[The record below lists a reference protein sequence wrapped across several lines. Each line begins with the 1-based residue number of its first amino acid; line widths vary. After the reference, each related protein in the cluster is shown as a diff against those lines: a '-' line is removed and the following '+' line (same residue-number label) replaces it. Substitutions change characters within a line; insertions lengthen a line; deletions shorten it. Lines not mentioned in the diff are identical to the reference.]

1 MKIHFKNPSDIHRIN
16 EPVSFG
22 LPLPEG
28 WLTQGDAISVTTERG
43 RAMPFGHKVTA
54 RWKDGSIK
62 WLLLDIQV
70 SLRAGENMVLEIG
83 RVKDKSTVSE
93 VPEVSE
99 NLEDLEFQVHH
110 REDRMEINSGNL
122 EAVVN
127 TRGDYAPFYRAAFG
141 KNQVFAPGE
150 TRVVLTDADGER
162 WSPFVD
168 QAKIEHDTR
177 LRKTIFCAGRF
188 QNARISH
195 FLRFFCRIHFF
206 RDTGFVKFE
215 FTIHNSKAAVHQ
227 GGAWDLGDDNA
238 FFFRELAFV
247 FDTKTI
253 SPDRVF
259 YSPEPDRQPVQACES
274 ADTCIYQES
283 SGHENW
289 QSKNHM
295 NKEEKIPLRFRGY
308 QVQQQG
314 RITVSGDHAAPLMGV
329 AGRDVR
335 VFARVK
341 HFWQNFPKAL
351 AVENGSLCVGLF
363 PGQFNDLFEL
373 QPGEQ
378 KTHTF
383 YVGFGEGVGIG
394 ADADTYAGIDTGTG
408 AGTAEGTRP
417 DIGDCLAFVDDPLV
431 PQIDCAA
438 YHQAMLRP
446 RPVPAEMVTPQAD
459 LAIYDRMLAGFVG
472 DTHGYEKKN
481 IRIDEFGWRNF
492 GDLFADHEAVFSE
505 GKPFISHYNN
515 QYDVIKGALLQF
527 MRTGKKAWFTLA
539 KQLADHVYDID
550 IYHTS
555 ADKYQYN
562 HGLFWHTDHHLD
574 AHTATHRTISR
585 AHRPHK
591 KAEAFGGGPSTDHN
605 YATGFV
611 YLYWM
616 TGHPKYKDA
625 VTTLAG
631 YIMHMLD
638 GPDTLA
644 ELGFQAIRDLQQRV
658 GSLQNTGG
666 PVLYVFDGPCRASG
680 NSLNTLLDGY
690 VLTADPEYLR
700 YAERLISTAIH
711 PEDDLDRME
720 LLNAEIRWFYTVF
733 LQALGRYLDIKAAE
747 GSFDDGFCYAR
758 QVLLHYARW
767 MLENEYPYLEKPEI
781 LEFPNETWAAQDLRK
796 SDIFAL
802 ASYYTQDEAYQHKFK
817 KKAHFFFNHA
827 VKELDS
833 HDTKTFT
840 RPMVLLMTNGMSYLE
855 MTHLN
860 AASGGWFHK
869 IHCRTPAKKPCRS
882 TSLLQRCFKNLT
894 HFSLKKEI
902 AWVVYQIRSRL

>member
-1 MKIHFKNPSDIHRIN
+1 MKIYFENPSNIHRIN
-16 EPVSFG
+16 EPVCFG

-28 WLTQGDAISVTTERG
+28 WLTQGDAISATTDKG
-43 RAMPFGHKVTA
+43 RALPFGHKATA

-70 SLRAGENMVLEIG
+70 SLGAGENLALEIA
-83 RVKDKSTVSE
+83 RARDKSTV
-93 VPEVSE
+93 PEMPEDLE
-99 NLEDLEFQVHH
+99 NLEFQVHH
-110 REDRMEINSGNL
+110 REDRMEIRSGNL

-127 TRGDYAPFYRAAFG
+127 TRGDYAPFHRAAFG

-150 TRVVLTDADGER
+150 TRVVLTDAHGEK
-162 WSPFVD
+162 WYPFVI

-177 LRKTIFCAGRF
+177 LRKTVFCAGRF
-188 QNARISH
+188 QNARTFH
-195 FLRFFCRIHFF
+195 FLEFFCRTYFF
-206 RDTGFVKFE
+206 RDLGFVKFE
-215 FTIHNSKAAVHQ
+215 FTIHNGKAAVHQ

-247 FDTKTI
+247 FDTKTV

-259 YSPEPDRQPVQACES
+259 YSPEPDRLPAQACEI

-308 QVQQQG
+308 RVLRQG
-314 RITVSGDHAAPLMGV
+314 RATASGDHASPIMGV
-329 AGRDVR
+329 AGRNVG
-335 VFARVK
+335 VFARVE

-383 YVGFGEGVGIG
+383 YIGFGEG
-394 ADADTYAGIDTGTG
+394 DGT
-408 AGTAEGTRP
+408 
-417 DIGDCLAFVDDPLV
+417 GDCLAFADDPLV
-431 PQIDCAA
+431 PQMDCAA
-438 YHQAMLRP
+438 YRQAMLRP
-446 RPVPAEMVTPQAD
+446 RPVPAEMATPQAD
-459 LAIYDRMLAGFVG
+459 LALYDRMLAGFAG
-472 DTHGYEKKN
+472 GAHGYENKN

-492 GDLFADHEAVFSE
+492 GDLFADHEAIFSE
-505 GKPFISHYNN
+505 GKPFVSHYNN
-515 QYDVIKGALLQF
+515 QYDVIKGALVQF
-527 MRTGKKAWFTLA
+527 MRTGNKAWFTLA

-550 IYHTS
+550 IYHTG

-591 KAEAFGGGPSTDHN
+591 PSGAFGGGPSPDHN

-616 TGHPKYKDA
+616 TGHPKYRDA
-625 VTTLAG
+625 ATTLAG
-631 YIMHMLD
+631 YVMHMLD
-638 GPDTLA
+638 GPDTLS
-644 ELGFQAIRDLQQRV
+644 ELGFQAIRDLKQRV
-658 GSLQNTGG
+658 GSLKNAGG

-690 VLTADPEYLR
+690 VLTTDPVYLR
-700 YAERLISTAIH
+700 YAERLIGTAVH
-711 PEDDLDRME
+711 PDDDQDKMD
-720 LLNAEIRWFYTVF
+720 LLNAEMRWFYTVF
-733 LQALGRYLDIKAAE
+733 LQAMGRYLDVKAAE
-747 GSFDDGFCYAR
+747 DSLDDGFRYAR

-802 ASYYTQDEAYQHKFK
+802 ASYYAQDAAHQHEFEE
-817 KKAHFFFNHA
+817 KAHFFFNHA
-827 VKELDS
+827 VKELDG

-840 RPMVLLMTNGMSYLE
+840 RPMALLMTNGMSYLE
-855 MTHLN
+855 MIHLN
-860 AASGGWFHK
+860 AAAGDRFHK
-869 IHCRTPAKKPCRS
+869 TLCRTPAKMPCRPP
-882 TSLLQRCFKNLT
+882 SLLQRCFKNLT

-902 AWVVYQIRSRL
+902 AWVSYQIRSRRG